1 MPGRHSLLW
10 RLAGL
15 LVLFGLLIVTLQT
28 DIGHKL
34 IEMNSR
40 LPAEAK
46 STLRELAREAESA
59 WQQQG
64 REGVDDFLR
73 RLREREDVWAVVV
86 DEQRQSLSSR
96 ALDEMERR
104 RLDFIRPLDGML
116 GNPRKW
122 PVFYVPF
129 GNGEARLV
137 VELPRRLNPRKH
149 LPLWEAVLQYVLPV
163 FLAILLGYLLY
174 RMLIAPLA
182 ILRRQASALS
192 AGDLGARVGE
202 PVCARR
208 DELGEL
214 GRAFDHM
221 AGRLESTVAFQ
232 RQLLRD
238 LSHELRTPL
247 SRLRVAGE
255 NETDIEALRQRLDRE
270 LQTMERLVA
279 DTLELVWL
287 DTERPRLPLEP
298 VEVGRLWEVL
308 REDACFESGWSEEH
322 LPCDLEDDCLV
333 RGHLNGLAQA
343 LENILRNAIRHSPED
358 GVVRLSGCRDGQY
371 WHLWIDDQGP
381 GVDDQALESIFQP
394 FTRLN
399 AARPGGDGF
408 GLGLSIA
415 RSMVRLQGGELWAE
429 NLSPGLRMNIRLHAV

>member
-1 MPGRHSLLW
+1 
-10 RLAGL
+10 
-15 LVLFGLLIVTLQT
+15 
-28 DIGHKL
+28 
-34 IEMNSR
+34 
-40 LPAEAK
+40 
-46 STLRELAREAESA
+46 
-59 WQQQG
+59 
-64 REGVDDFLR
+64 
-73 RLREREDVWAVVV
+73 
-86 DEQRQSLSSR
+86 
-96 ALDEMERR
+96 
-104 RLDFIRPLDGML
+104 
-116 GNPRKW
+116 
-122 PVFYVPF
+122 
-129 GNGEARLV
+129 
-137 VELPRRLNPRKH
+137 
-149 LPLWEAVLQYVLPV
+149 
-163 FLAILLGYLLY
+163 
-174 RMLIAPLA
+174 
-182 ILRRQASALS
+182 
-192 AGDLGARVGE
+192 
-202 PVCARR
+202 
-208 DELGEL
+208 
-214 GRAFDHM
+214 
-221 AGRLESTVAFQ
+221 
-232 RQLLRD
+232 
-238 LSHELRTPL
+238 
-247 SRLRVAGE
+247 VAGE

-308 REDACFESGWSEEH
+308 REDACFESGWSEER